1 MWSLLYVFGAL
12 VLAGVTFAPVTN
24 LRHWLVRGNDF
35 PRLQY
40 SAAIVLMLVVGAT
53 WQGSPTAPSPVWMAL
68 LVAALGYQLYWIWPY
83 CTAHRHEVR
92 TASSVDIAERPSIR
106 MLTSNVLMENRDSA
120 ALIEHVLDL
129 RPDLLVTLES
139 DAWWQERLDAA
150 LTDWPHRVAC
160 PLDNRYG
167 MHLYSRL
174 PLDEAHVDYLVDDEI
189 PSISARFEL
198 DGLPIR
204 FHAIHPT
211 PPAPGESPD
220 SVDRDIELLTLADSL
235 HDSDERIIVTGD
247 LNDVAWSRTTRLF
260 RQRSR
265 LLDPRVG
272 RGMFNTFHADWWC
285 FRWPL
290 DHFFVS
296 GHFVMVSMHRLSNIG
311 SDHFPVFVELRL
323 LASEDQ
329 VPHLDHELDTELEE
343 DTRRSAEGRQV
354 TPPSVRTR
362 KGPNGAGAIAA
373 RRTSPA

>member
-1 MWSLLYVFGAL
+1 MWSLAYVFGVLAL
-12 VLAGVTFAPVTN
+12 VGVTFVPMSN

-40 SAAIVLMLVVGAT
+40 SAALVLMLLISVS
-53 WQGSPTAPSPVWMAL
+53 WQGSPGAPSALWML
-68 LVAALGYQLYWIWPY
+68 PLVAALGYQLYWIWPY

-92 TASSVDIAERPSIR
+92 AATSAEIADRPSLSV
-106 MLTSNVLMENRDSA
+106 LTSNVLMDNRRSE
-120 ALIEHVLDL
+120 ALIERVLAL

-150 LTDWPHRVAC
+150 LHEWPHRVAC

-167 MHLYSRL
+167 IHLYSRL
-174 PLDEAHVDYLVDDEI
+174 PLGEAHVDYLVDDEI
-189 PSISARFEL
+189 PSISARFTL
-198 DGLPIR
+198 SGQSIR

-211 PPAPGESPD
+211 PPAPGENDD
-220 SVDRDIELLTLADSL
+220 STDRDIELLTLADAL
-235 HDSDERIIVTGD
+235 HDSNERIVVTGD

-285 FRWPL
+285 LRWPL
-290 DHFFVS
+290 DHVFLS
-296 GHFVMVSMHRLSNIG
+296 GHFVVVSMHRLGNIG

-323 LASEDQ
+323 LSQEEQ
-329 VPHLDHELDTELEE
+329 SSHLDHDLDSDLEE
-343 DTRRSAEGRQV
+343 GTRRSASARSVSEP
-354 TPPSVRTR
+354 TVRTR
-362 KGPNGAGAIAA
+362 NPDHRTGIARSA
-373 RRTSPA
+373 VPAT